1 MCDFDGS
8 GLKRPILSVSRVLLI
23 CPVACLE
30 IGSGI
35 QAVRVALLRL

>member
-1 MCDFDGS
+1 MSDFDGS
-8 GLKRPILSVSRVLLI
+8 GLKRPILSVSSVLLI
-23 CPVACLE
+23 CPCLE